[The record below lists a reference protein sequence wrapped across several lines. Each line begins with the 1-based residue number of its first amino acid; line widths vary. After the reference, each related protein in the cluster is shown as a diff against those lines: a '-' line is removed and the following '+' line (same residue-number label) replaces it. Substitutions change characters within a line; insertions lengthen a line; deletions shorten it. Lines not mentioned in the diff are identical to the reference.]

1 MIDPVTALANL
12 GDTLINRLWPDPQ
25 QREAAK
31 LELFRLQQA
40 GELQK
45 LANELQLQTAQ
56 IEVNKQDAASGS
68 IFVAGARPFIMWGC
82 GIAMLYAALL
92 EPLMRFVAV
101 VYFHY
106 TGAFPEID
114 TTLTTQVL
122 LGLLGLGSM
131 RSFEKVKGVAR

>member
-1 MIDPVTALANL
+1 MIDPVTALASL

-56 IEVNKQDAASGS
+56 IDVNKQDAASGS

-106 TGAFPEID
+106 AGAFPEID

-122 LGLLGLGSM
+122 LGLLGLGGM

>member
-1 MIDPVTALANL
+1 MIDPVTALASL

-56 IEVNKQDAASGS
+56 IEVNKQDAQSGS

-106 TGAFPEID
+106 TGVFPEID

-122 LGLLGLGSM
+122 LGLLGLGGM
-131 RSFEKVKGVAR
+131 RSFEKVRGVAR